1 MKLSGELNR
10 FVFKSR
16 KPKAFKHKKPQA
28 YKSSIR
34 RDFLATSFKNR
45 LPANKQDDKSI
56 THHKIKNKFFII
68 FYEKILLLPQNK
80 VFYEC
85 KNVK

>member
-1 MKLSGELNR
+1 M
-10 FVFKSR
+10 FKSR
-16 KPKAFKHKKPQA
+16 KDPRLLNTNTSGPP

-34 RDFLATSFKNR
+34 RDFLATSSKNR

-80 VFYEC
+80 VFYDC